1 MNYRKLSRRDAI
13 DFPVL
18 GVAVALRLDTSGNC
32 MEARIVLGAVASC
45 PLRAFEAEKLLV
57 GSSLTAEGSL
67 TRIENAAQVAAK
79 LAKPMDNTDMTLG
92 FRKKMVTQ
100 FVAETIKEVLK

>member
-1 MNYRKLSRRDAI
+1 M
-13 DFPVL
+13 
-18 GVAVALRLDTSGNC
+18 GG
-32 MEARIVLGAVASC
+32 
-45 PLRAFEAEKLLV
+45 
-57 GSSLTAEGSL
+57 SLTAEGSL
-67 TRIENAAQVAAK
+67 TRIENVAQVAAK